1 MLLGLEPSSIGLT
14 ARLCVSN
21 LHKLNQL
28 ATTSK
33 WQKRL
38 GFEPRLQG
46 FGDLPVAVTLSP
58 YRIWCIAKD
67 SNLISRS
74 SPAPCSPHGYIHT
87 YTGYTY
93 LERLFGFEPKIPTW
107 KDGVLPLH
115 YKRIGRSHRIR
126 NESTKQT
133 IGLANH
139 P

>member
-14 ARLCVSN
+14 AQLCVSN

-58 YRIWCIAKD
+58 YRIWCVAKD

-74 SPAPCSPHGYIHT
+74 SPAQRVCSHIYRLYI
-87 YTGYTY
+87 
-93 LERLFGFEPKIPTW
+93 FGASI
-107 KDGVLPLH
+107 
-115 YKRIGRSHRIR
+115 RIR
-126 NESTKQT
+126 TEDTELEVQGVT
-133 IGLANH
+133 TTL
-139 P
+139 